1 MASDRY
7 SHVSCG
13 PTIPTF
19 AKKDYAG
26 VREGKRRQLAYGPT
40 PYGSEEGA
48 ADRPLFWSEM
58 TFDTPAATVVPGW
71 PQGPSRED
79 RAWPRC
85 VRSSPRFPSPPG
97 KMPHNPSSASGSG
110 KVAPIPGVVQ
120 PQLRSAT
127 DPNLRYPMAMAE
139 LDILSI
145 IDRYHLLDEEARTGV

>member
-58 TFDTPAATVVPGW
+58 TFDTPAATVVPARSFARRSSLAEMRSLFS
-71 PQGPSRED
+71 PFSVASREN
-79 RAWPRC
+79 A
-85 VRSSPRFPSPPG
+85 
-97 KMPHNPSSASGSG
+97 A
-110 KVAPIPGVVQ
+110 Q
-120 PQLRSAT
+120 
-127 DPNLRYPMAMAE
+127 
-139 LDILSI
+139 SI
-145 IDRYHLLDEEARTGV
+145 IRFRFWKSCSYSRHRAATIEVGNGSEPTIPNGHGRARHPFDHRSISPIG